1 MKFSLIHF
9 HMIEVE
15 LHISNIT
22 YCFDHHAYSE
32 NTPTWILLSVPWICS
47 SSSPDRVSRSIQI
60 IKMGENRSS
69 EFIRKLAKRA
79 GNINEKA
86 RLMT

>member
-1 MKFSLIHF
+1 MKLSLIHF

-15 LHISNIT
+15 LHISNTT

-47 SSSPDRVSRSIQI
+47 SSSPDRVSILGLDRFRSL
-60 IKMGENRSS
+60 RW
-69 EFIRKLAKRA
+69 
-79 GNINEKA
+79 EKTEV
-86 RLMT
+86 RNLLGS